1 MDKNDSIDEFG
12 LCSSSESVP
21 KTLDKPVTW
30 YGHRVM
36 QTVLVILLLCY
47 CTWRH
52 KWLSLKKSWSW
63 HIKVWEN
70 QYSETLFLYICWV
83 EFILSI
89 MFAFLLPCPTTPGSI
104 PRRGALQNTPGS
116 HVTHPTA
123 RKNLLWDWDSGT
135 VGQRRHRR
143 CWIVVLYWKKKHIL
157 TWEMLV
163 GCVWHSK
170 MVSNRN
176 PESPKMSENFPNCQ
190 PLMWRTW
197 FPKLVL

>member
-30 YGHRVM
+30 YGHSVM

-70 QYSETLFLYICWV
+70 QYSQTLFLYICWV

-135 VGQRRHRR
+135 VGPIRHRR
-143 CWIVVLYWKKKHIL
+143 CWVVVLLKKKHFNL
-157 TWEMLV
+157 GNV
-163 GCVWHSK
+163 GWMCMAFQNGLKSK
-170 MVSNRN
+170 SRKSQNVRKFS
-176 PESPKMSENFPNCQ
+176 
-190 PLMWRTW
+190 
-197 FPKLVL
+197 KLPATNVKDMIP

>member
-143 CWIVVLYWKKKHIL
+143 CWVVVLLKKKALQLGKCWLDVYGI
-157 TWEMLV
+157 
-163 GCVWHSK
+163 
-170 MVSNRN
+170 
-176 PESPKMSENFPNCQ
+176 PKWSQIEIQ
-190 PLMWRTW
+190 KV
-197 FPKLVL
+197 PKCPKIFQIASH

>member
-89 MFAFLLPCPTTPGSI
+89 MFAFLLPCPTTT
-104 PRRGALQNTPGS
+104 RK
-116 HVTHPTA
+116 HPTA
-123 RKNLLWDWDSGT
+123 WSFAKHTWQPRDTSDCEKKSVVRLGFGDGRPEKASAMLSRGATEKKTHFNLGNVGWMCMAFQNGLKSKSRKSQN
-135 VGQRRHRR
+135 VR
-143 CWIVVLYWKKKHIL
+143 KF
-157 TWEMLV
+157 
-163 GCVWHSK
+163 SK
-170 MVSNRN
+170 LPATNVKDMI
-176 PESPKMSENFPNCQ
+176 P
-190 PLMWRTW
+190 
-197 FPKLVL
+197 

>member
-47 CTWRH
+47 CTWMH

-89 MFAFLLPCPTTPGSI
+89 MFAFLLPCPRTT
-104 PRRGALQNTPGS
+104 RK
-116 HVTHPTA
+116 HPTA
-123 RKNLLWDWDSGT
+123 WSFAKTHLAATWHIRLREKNLLWDWDSGT

-143 CWIVVLYWKKKHIL
+143 CWVVVLLKKKTLQLGKCWLDVYGIP
-157 TWEMLV
+157 
-163 GCVWHSK
+163 K

-176 PESPKMSENFPNCQ
+176 PESPKNVRKFS
-190 PLMWRTW
+190 
-197 FPKLVL
+197 KLPATNVKDMIP

>member
-89 MFAFLLPCPTTPGSI
+89 MLAFLLPCPRTT
-104 PRRGALQNTPGS
+104 RKL
-116 HVTHPTA
+116 PTA
-123 RKNLLWDWDSGT
+123 WSFAKHTWQPRDT
-135 VGQRRHRR
+135 VRLREKICCEIGIRGRSAREGIGDAESW
-143 CWIVVLYWKKKHIL
+143 CYWKKNTLQLGKCWLDVYGI
-157 TWEMLV
+157 
-163 GCVWHSK
+163 
-170 MVSNRN
+170 
-176 PESPKMSENFPNCQ
+176 PKWSQIEIQ
-190 PLMWRTW
+190 KV
-197 FPKLVL
+197 PKCPKFFQIASH